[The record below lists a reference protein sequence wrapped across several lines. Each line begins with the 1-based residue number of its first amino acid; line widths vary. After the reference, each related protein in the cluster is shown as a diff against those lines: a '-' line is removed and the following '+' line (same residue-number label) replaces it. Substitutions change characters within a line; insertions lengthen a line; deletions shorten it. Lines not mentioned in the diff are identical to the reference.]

1 MSKQAR
7 ETRLTKRSI
16 PILAIVCVMAAAA
29 PFAGR
34 SIGSAFLA
42 ATLGS
47 SPAGSSPVA
56 WRDLA
61 GNQIVRAS
69 DRGTTWVRFDDGVEI
84 EPATSAKP
92 AGRPFGLA
100 RADFDNDG
108 MQDLAVSSQDGSSGT
123 VRIFRGNLGSVY
135 PNAPEARDAVAAGT
149 PVGAPF
155 VLPGLDV
162 SSPVTPEFM
171 IAGDFD
177 GDGNADLAVAK
188 SGDDVLYVLPG
199 IGNGTFG
206 EARSVAVTGTVTT
219 VASGDVNRPDGRPE
233 LIVGVTNGR
242 SSQILVVSGV
252 TAVDGAAP
260 VGIDVPGRVNDIAV
274 GDVTGMRFADI
285 VASTTAGVVLVPGR
299 DSSRETP
306 RLESELVVSR
316 PDVRSIALGDFSGGR
331 RLDVALLGDNGRIDL
346 LVGPDPV
353 EGTAKSSEKP
363 SSVEGFAETGAG
375 SERIVAANVSSRT
388 GMDLVALDR
397 AGNSLAVLEG
407 GYAAKGGDAALAAY
421 DVAGTPV
428 AAIPMRLNPDAIDDL
443 VIVTAESAVPVVM
456 NSAKLRAAF
465 TVVNTNDSGAG
476 SLRDAITQANMLA
489 GADTIDFNIP
499 GVGPHTISTLS
510 ALPVISETLDI
521 DGATEPD
528 FAGTP
533 VVVINGSGAG
543 TVHGIDTLSTSGV
556 KIRGLVIRNFGG
568 GAGILVNASTSAVI
582 EGCYIGTTVTGTV
595 AAANL
600 GGISVSNAGMTTIG
614 GTTASA
620 RNVISGN
627 SNNGI
632 AIFFSG
638 NDLIQGNY
646 IGVTAAGNAP
656 LGNGFNGVEI
666 NDSTLT
672 FVGNGVAGATNVI
685 SANTAGGGLSNG
697 VYVHGG
703 MSGMNA
709 VQGNIIGLA
718 SNGTTVLGNGANG
731 VLDDASTTLVGGPT
745 SQTRNIISGNL
756 ESGIRVESQA
766 FNATIWGNY
775 IGLDVNGTLDR
786 GNGNDGVWLAGGGLG
801 TVGGFMPSDGNVISG
816 NQFSGVQVSGGF
828 SQLVA
833 GNKIGVDA
841 SAVAAVPNSLDGVR
855 ASGGSGIGVILN
867 KIAGNSGNG
876 IGAVGGFEYDFS
888 ENDITQNGGLGIDLG
903 NDGVTTN
910 DPLDGD
916 SGPGDLQNFPII
928 SSAVTDMGVT
938 TVSGTLNSE
947 SLQDYRL
954 NFYISSVCDGSGF
967 GEGRTFAGGIDIST
981 DMLGDAPFMVN
992 LDIPAASGEL
1002 ITATASLLGTPA
1014 RSGKVSAPLGPP
1026 MIPLTTSEFSPCFA
1040 ATSLDADVSVSITDA
1055 PDPIPAG
1062 GDITYMLTVN
1072 NAGPLTAN
1080 NAVASIATPPN
1091 TTFQSATGAAGWS
1104 VSQAPPMGGTGLVTF
1119 SNAMFGTGT
1128 PQVLTVV
1135 VRVDNFTSGGTMI
1148 TGMADISSDL
1158 NDPMPANNS
1167 ASTTTT
1173 VLTVA
1178 DISVD
1183 KTANV
1188 SSAMPGE
1195 DITYTVTV
1203 FASGSEDAQN
1213 PVLTDVVPTN
1223 TTFQSIV
1230 APMGWTVMTPPVNGT
1245 GTITISRAQL
1255 DIKTTHIFTIVVRVN
1270 AGVSGGTT
1278 ITNTA
1283 TLTSSTSDPDNSN
1296 NSDFVDVSV
1305 VAPPAQADLS
1315 VTRVASPDPAVRG
1328 DNLTFTITI
1337 SNNGPDAAS
1346 SLSLFETIPADTTLV
1361 SVTVPAGWTEGGKG
1375 QGRGVGF
1382 PLEYVTSSMAPN
1394 TAAIFTVVVS
1404 VSLLTPDGTF
1414 LDGQSEIVSFG
1425 TPDPN
1430 PSNNIAST
1438 STEVGPPPQTDL
1450 ALDKTATP
1458 TTVTPGSAIT
1468 YNLVA
1473 TNIGSENATD
1483 LTIND
1488 ATPAGTTFVSAS
1500 PSSGGNLTVPSAN
1513 GTGSI
1518 LCVWPGVTAPGE
1530 SRTLS
1535 VIVNVSATAEDGS
1548 TIVNSA
1554 STASLAFESDFSNN
1568 NDSVSVAVSA
1578 NENLPRADVEIS
1590 TSTIPETV
1598 DTGEQLVYTITVR
1611 NNGPD
1616 TAEDVLLRTSSP
1628 LGTRFVSLTTT
1639 QGTVTAPPAGGV
1651 GIAEVA
1657 IGDIEADNAVTVVL
1671 TVNVIGEGG
1680 DTVSVDVVIES
1691 STNDPVAGNN
1701 SIAGSTGVLAGN
1713 DVLLTWDPPLPT
1725 VGDER
1730 NPPLHLQSQT
1740 VTAKSIAAALA
1751 AKVAGPRNTLVGY
1764 NIYRSNTPNTTPV
1777 PANFFTSV
1785 PANQTTVVAPT
1796 APGGSFFVVTA
1807 QYPNGES
1814 GETNAASG
1822 GIPEPDIASFQ
1833 IKGGKVII
1841 NGTGFTDSVTVFIDG
1856 IPFNKA
1862 AKVKKENTRVQQK
1875 GKLLTGQSVTDYL
1888 NQQGGVVL
1896 VSVLNS
1902 DTGIGTFLY
1911 RR

>member
-7 ETRLTKRSI
+7 EMRLTKRSI

-34 SIGSAFLA
+34 SLGSAFLT

-47 SPAGSSPVA
+47 SPASFTSVA
-56 WRDLA
+56 WRDVA
-61 GNQIVRAS
+61 GNQVIQAA

-84 EPATSAKP
+84 EPAASAKSS
-92 AGRPFGLA
+92 AQPFALVK
-100 RADFDNDG
+100 ADFDNDG
-108 MQDLAVSSQDGSSGT
+108 MPDLAVSSAGESTGT
-123 VRIFRGNLGSVY
+123 LRIFRGNLGSVY
-135 PNAPEARDAVAAGT
+135 PNAPEAREAVASGM

-155 VLPGLDV
+155 LLPGLDV
-162 SSPVTPEFM
+162 STSVTPEFM
-171 IAGDFD
+171 VAGDFD

-188 SGDDVLYVLPG
+188 NGDDVLYVLPG
-199 IGNGTFG
+199 VGNGTFG

-233 LIVGVTNGR
+233 LLVGVTNGR

-252 TAVDGAAP
+252 TVADGTVP
-260 VGIDVPGRVNDIAV
+260 VGIDLPGTVIDIAV

-306 RLESELVVSR
+306 RLEFELVVSR
-316 PDVRSIALGDFSGGR
+316 PDVRSIALGDFSGGL

-363 SSVEGFAETGAG
+363 ANVEGFASTAAGA
-375 SERIVAANVSSRT
+375 ERIVAANVSSRT

-407 GYAAKGGDAALAAY
+407 GYAAKGGDAAQATY

-456 NSAKLRAAF
+456 SSAKLRAAF

-775 IGLDVNGTLDR
+775 IGLDVNGSLDR
-786 GNGNDGVWLAGGGLG
+786 GNGNDGVWVAGGGLA

-841 SAVAAVPNSLDGVR
+841 SAMAAVPNSLDGVR
-855 ASGGSGIGVILN
+855 ASGGAGIGVILN
-867 KIAGNSGNG
+867 KIAGNTGNG
-876 IGAVGGFEYDFS
+876 IGATGGFEYDFS
-888 ENDITQNGGLGIDLG
+888 ENDITQNGGRGIDLG
-903 NDGVTTN
+903 NDGVTMN

-916 SGPGDLQNFPII
+916 SGPGDFQNFPVIV
-928 SSAVTDMGVT
+928 SAVTDMGVT

-947 SLQDYRL
+947 SLQNYRL
-954 NFYISSVCDGSGF
+954 NFYINSTCDGSGF
-967 GEGRTFAGGIDIST
+967 GEGRTFAGSVDIST
-981 DMLGDAPFMVN
+981 DMLGDAPFMTN
-992 LDIPAASGEL
+992 LLVPAMSGEL
-1002 ITATASLLGTPA
+1002 ITATASLLGSPA
-1014 RSGKVSAPLGPP
+1014 RTGKLSAPQLPP
-1026 MIPLTTSEFSPCFA
+1026 MFPLTTSEFSACFA
-1040 ATSLDADVSVSITDA
+1040 ATSLDADVSVSIADA

-1062 GDITYMLTVN
+1062 GDITYTLTVN
-1072 NAGPLTAN
+1072 NAGPLTADN
-1080 NAVASIATPPN
+1080 TVVDIATPPN
-1091 TTFQSATGAAGWS
+1091 TTFQSASAPMGWS
-1104 VSQAPPMGGTGLVTF
+1104 VMSPPVDSTGNVTF
-1119 SNAMFGTGT
+1119 SNAMFATGG
-1128 PQVLTVV
+1128 PVQLTVV
-1135 VRVDNFTSGGTMI
+1135 VRVNNFTSGGTII
-1148 TGMADISSDL
+1148 TAMPSISSDL

-1173 VLTVA
+1173 VQELADLTVF
-1178 DISVD
+1178 
-1183 KTANV
+1183 KFANV
-1188 SSAMPGE
+1188 SSAMPGT
-1195 DITYTVTV
+1195 DIIYTVEV
-1203 FASGSEDAQN
+1203 SGNGPDDSQN
-1213 PVLTDVVPTN
+1213 VTLTDVIPTN

-1230 APMGWTVMTPPVNGT
+1230 SPGGWTVMTPPVNGT
-1245 GTITISRAQL
+1245 GTITATRPTVGF
-1255 DIKTTHIFTIVVRVN
+1255 KTFHQFTITVRVN
-1270 AGVSGGTT
+1270 NGVSGGTI

-1283 TLTSSTSDPDNSN
+1283 TMTSSTPDPDNTD
-1296 NSDFVDVSV
+1296 NSDSVDVTV
-1305 VAPPAQADLS
+1305 DAPPAQADLS
-1315 VTRVASPDPAVRG
+1315 VSRVASPDPAVRG
-1328 DNLTFTITI
+1328 QNVTYTITV
-1337 SNNGPDAAS
+1337 SNNGPDTATA
-1346 SLSLFETIPADTTLV
+1346 LSLFETLPNDTTLV
-1361 SVTVPAGWTEGGKG
+1361 SVNLPAGWTEGGKG
-1375 QGRGVGF
+1375 QGRGGGF
-1382 PLEYVTSSMAPN
+1382 PLEYITSSMAPN

-1414 LDGQSEIVSFG
+1414 LEGQSEIVSFG

-1458 TTVTPGSAIT
+1458 STVTPGSAIT

-1473 TNIGSENATD
+1473 TNIGTENATD

-1488 ATPAGTTFVSAS
+1488 ATPTGTTFVSAS
-1500 PSSGGNLTVPSAN
+1500 PSTGGNLTVPSAN

-1530 SRTLS
+1530 SRTLT
-1535 VIVNVSATAEDGS
+1535 VIVNVSAAAEDGA

-1578 NENLPRADVEIS
+1578 NENIPQADVEIS
-1590 TSTIPETV
+1590 TSTIPETI

-1657 IGDIEADNAVTVVL
+1657 IGDIEADNTVTVVL

-1701 SIAGSTGVLAGN
+1701 SVAGSTGVLAGN

-1740 VTAKSIAAALA
+1740 VTTKSIAAALA

-1764 NIYRSNTPNTTPV
+1764 NIYRSNMPNTTPI
-1777 PANFFTSV
+1777 PSNFFTSV
-1785 PANQTTVVAPT
+1785 GPGTTTVVAPT

-1833 IKGGKVII
+1833 IKGGKVVI

-1875 GKLLTGQSVTDYL
+1875 GRLLTGQSVTEYL